1 LRAFAATIGLGR
13 VVSKGWVLQIWS
25 TENMEGGVN
34 SVSFSPD
41 GRLVVSGADDKL
53 VKIWDSETGAEV
65 ISFVRV
71 L

>member
-1 LRAFAATIGLGR
+1 MRAFAATIGLGR